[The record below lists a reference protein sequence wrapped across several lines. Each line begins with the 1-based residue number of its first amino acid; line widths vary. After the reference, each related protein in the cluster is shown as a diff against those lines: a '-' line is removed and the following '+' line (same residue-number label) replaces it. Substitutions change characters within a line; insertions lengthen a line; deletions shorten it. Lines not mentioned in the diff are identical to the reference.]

1 MENLENNVVNNEI
14 QENTE
19 VEAKEVK
26 TFTQDELN
34 KIVAERIAKERKKL
48 DAERLKQQEI
58 QEKLIEEESE
68 KLAKMTEAEKI
79 KAKAERERK
88 RFEDKVA
95 KYEAEMKAFEQE
107 KIKNQTMKLLGE
119 KGLPVELC
127 QFIQSNTADEI
138 MENVE
143 VFEKCWS
150 EAIEKSVNA
159 RLRTSGELRTSNFL
173 PWQIVYSEFVF
184 VEKNWPDFE
193 EKDLDEAIEI
203 YQKRNRKFGAK

>member
-1 MENLENNVVNNEI
+1 MENLENNVVNNEVDKI
-14 QENTE
+14 ASDVHDKLIKGTD

-95 KYEAEMKAFEQE
+95 KYEAEKKAFEQE
-107 KIKNQTMKLLGE
+107 KIKNETMKLLSE
-119 KGLPVELC
+119 KGLPIELC
-127 QFIQSNTADEI
+127 QFIKSDTADEI
-138 MENVE
+138 MGNVE

-159 RLRTSGELRTSNFL
+159 RLRTSGELKTSTTTKATYTVDQLRNMSAEE
-173 PWQIVYSEFVF
+173 IN
-184 VEKNWPDFE
+184 KNWDKIKNNF
-193 EKDLDEAIEI
+193 
-203 YQKRNRKFGAK
+203 R

>member
-1 MENLENNVVNNEI
+1 MENLENNVVNNEVDKI
-14 QENTE
+14 ASDVHDKLTKGTD

-34 KIVAERIAKERKKL
+34 KIVAERIAKEKKKL
-48 DAERLKQQEI
+48 EAERLKQQEM

-88 RFEDKVA
+88 KFEEKVA
-95 KYEAEMKAFEQE
+95 RYETEKKAFEQE
-107 KIKNQTMKLLGE
+107 KIKNETMKLLSE
-119 KGLPVELC
+119 KGLPIELC
-127 QFIQSNTADEI
+127 QFIKSDTADEI
-138 MENVE
+138 MGNVE

-159 RLRTSGELRTSNFL
+159 RLRTSGELKTSTTTKATYTVDQLRNMSAEE
-173 PWQIVYSEFVF
+173 IN
-184 VEKNWPDFE
+184 KNWDKIKNNF
-193 EKDLDEAIEI
+193 
-203 YQKRNRKFGAK
+203 R

>member
-1 MENLENNVVNNEI
+1 
-14 QENTE
+14 
-19 VEAKEVK
+19 
-26 TFTQDELN
+26 
-34 KIVAERIAKERKKL
+34 
-48 DAERLKQQEI
+48 
-58 QEKLIEEESE
+58 
-68 KLAKMTEAEKI
+68 MTEAEKI

-127 QFIQSNTADEI
+127 QFINSNTADEI

-159 RLRTSGELRTSNFL
+159 RLRTSGELKTSTTTKATYTVDQLRNMSAEE
-173 PWQIVYSEFVF
+173 IN
-184 VEKNWPDFE
+184 KNWDKIKNNF
-193 EKDLDEAIEI
+193 
-203 YQKRNRKFGAK
+203 R

>member
-1 MENLENNVVNNEI
+1 MENLENNVVNNEVDKI
-14 QENTE
+14 ASDVHNKLTKGTD

-34 KIVAERIAKERKKL
+34 KIVAERIAKEKKKL
-48 DAERLKQQEI
+48 EAERLKQQEM

-88 RFEDKVA
+88 KFEEKVA
-95 KYEAEMKAFEQE
+95 RYETEKKAFEQE
-107 KIKNQTMKLLGE
+107 KIKNETMKLLSE
-119 KGLPVELC
+119 KGLPIELC
-127 QFIQSNTADEI
+127 QFIKSDTADEI
-138 MENVE
+138 MGNVE

-159 RLRTSGELRTSNFL
+159 RLRTSGELKTSTTTKATYTVDQLRNMSAEE
-173 PWQIVYSEFVF
+173 IN
-184 VEKNWPDFE
+184 KNWDKIKNNF
-193 EKDLDEAIEI
+193 
-203 YQKRNRKFGAK
+203 R

>member
-1 MENLENNVVNNEI
+1 MENLENNVVNNEVDKI
-14 QENTE
+14 ASDIHDKLIKGTE

-34 KIVAERIAKERKKL
+34 KIVAERIAKEKKKL
-48 DAERLKQQEI
+48 EAERLKQQEM

-88 RFEDKVA
+88 KFEEKVA
-95 KYEAEMKAFEQE
+95 RYETEKKAFEQE
-107 KIKNQTMKLLGE
+107 KIKNETMKLLSE
-119 KGLPVELC
+119 KGLPIELC
-127 QFIQSNTADEI
+127 QFIKSDTADEI
-138 MENVE
+138 MGNVE

-159 RLRTSGELRTSNFL
+159 RLRTSGELKTSTTTKATYTVDQLRNMSAEE
-173 PWQIVYSEFVF
+173 IN
-184 VEKNWPDFE
+184 KNWDKIKNNF
-193 EKDLDEAIEI
+193 
-203 YQKRNRKFGAK
+203 R

>member
-1 MENLENNVVNNEI
+1 MENLENNVVNNEV

-19 VEAKEVK
+19 VEAKDVK

-34 KIVAERIAKERKKL
+34 KIVAERIAKEKKKL
-48 DAERLKQQEI
+48 EAERLKQQEM

-88 RFEDKVA
+88 KFEEKVA
-95 KYEAEMKAFEQE
+95 RYETEKKAFEQE
-107 KIKNQTMKLLGE
+107 KIKNETMKLLSE
-119 KGLPVELC
+119 KGLPIELC
-127 QFIQSNTADEI
+127 QFIKSDTADEI
-138 MENVE
+138 MGNVE

-159 RLRTSGELRTSNFL
+159 RLRTSGELKTSTTAKAK
-173 PWQIVYSEFVF
+173 YSLDSIRNMTADEINR
-184 VEKNWPDFE
+184 NW
-193 EKDLDEAIEI
+193 DEI
-203 YQKRNRKFGAK
+203 KRCIK